1 MRLTSLSKGS
11 SSTRGVAAC
20 AAEASNPH
28 APAQA
33 SSAVSVGSPASTV
46 SPRSFWAGAASLHSP
61 MAFISGAEG
70 AWAAASLIA
79 KGSHRAV
86 TVMRFMV
93 SVPVL
98 SEQITVALPRAST
111 AGRRRMMAFCAIIC
125 CTPMASTM
133 VTIASSPSGMAATA
147 RLMAVMNIS
156 PASFP

>member
-1 MRLTSLSKGS
+1 
-11 SSTRGVAAC
+11 
-20 AAEASNPH
+20 
-28 APAQA
+28 
-33 SSAVSVGSPASTV
+33 
-46 SPRSFWAGAASLHSP
+46 

-70 AWAAASLIA
+70 ACAVASVTA

-93 SVPVL
+93 RVPVL

-133 VTIASSPSGMAATA
+133 VTMASSPSGMAATA
-147 RLMAVMNIS
+147 RLMAVINIS